1 MTKIT
6 RIPRP
11 QGVSLMNKERRKEY
25 IVKQYV
31 NNGMMYLNQ
40 HIPIPDFSNMLNID
54 IQMIVRIMS
63 EQSGLKASILGSED
77 GLAKAGEALAEMVI
91 FWGLQDKH
99 TAQAQLGTLLTAQGA
114 SYTPFV
120 TAEVNKAL
128 SNTMTATKNLMEAFK
143 TIIPADTL
151 SQREANKEGAKGKV
165 LYIED
170 AIEIIQK
177 NNISP
182 LNSSDTLDALRASYL
197 HGTPNIIAMQQAD
210 FKPESLGGGNTLQ
223 APDENLIESKHDTRR
238 EIEEGLQ
245 AE

>member
-1 MTKIT
+1 MTIK
-6 RIPRP
+6 RIPRI
-11 QGVSLMNKERRKEY
+11 QGVTLMNKERRKEY
-25 IVKQYV
+25 IVKQYI

-40 HIPIPDFSNMLNID
+40 HIPIPEFSNIFNID
-54 IQMIVRIMS
+54 ISMIVRIMS
-63 EQSGLKASILGSED
+63 EQSGLKASILGNED
-77 GLAKAGEALAEMVI
+77 GLAKAGEALAEMII

-99 TAQAQLGTLLTAQGA
+99 TAQAQLGTLLKSQGA
-114 SYTPFV
+114 DYKPFI

-128 SNTMTATKNLMEAFK
+128 SNTMTATKNLMETFK

-151 SQREANKEGAKGKV
+151 SEREKHKDSAKGKV

-177 NNISP
+177 NNITP

-197 HGTPNIIAMQQAD
+197 HGTPNIIAMQQED

-223 APDENLIESKHDTRR
+223 APNEELIESKHDTRR

-245 AE
+245 PE